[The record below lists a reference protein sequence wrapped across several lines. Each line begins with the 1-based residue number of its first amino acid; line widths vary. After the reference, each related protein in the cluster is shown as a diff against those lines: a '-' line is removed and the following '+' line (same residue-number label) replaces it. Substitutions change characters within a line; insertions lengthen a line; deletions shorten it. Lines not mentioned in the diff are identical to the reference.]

1 MIDLLEKAPEYLQ
14 VALTVVGT
22 AAAVASIT
30 PTPKDDLILGILHKI
45 LNVLAF
51 NFGKSKNEKPD
62 G

>member
-1 MIDLLEKAPEYLQ
+1 MIDLLEKAPEYIQ

-22 AAAVASIT
+22 ASAIASIT
-30 PTPKDDLILGILHKI
+30 PTPKDDLVLMVLHKI

-51 NFGKSKNEKPD
+51 NFGKAKNEKPD